1 MNAEFKFNA
10 NEFSK
15 MLGIS
20 PSALRKRRLSGKM
33 EGLYLKQGKDF
44 FYKSFPMRRPNYD
57 SFTPGSSRLI
67 RGQSSMHHDPSRTKL
82 APRTNRRRNVAYD
95 ETNYGATRGGNKLQL
110 TNDLRQ
116 LTRIKGMLKQSELSE
131 ITDDLVV
138 AVKEKLK
145 QKKLQRQKDL
155 MVMYSKPYTHRIPI
169 EPKMTGTWFNHY
181 TGRYENYDAPK
192 KKYKYYD

>member
-1 MNAEFKFNA
+1 MNTDFKFNA

-44 FYKSFPMRRPNYD
+44 FYKSSPKRRPNND
-57 SFTPGSSRLI
+57 PFTPGSSRLS
-67 RGQSSMHHDPSRTKL
+67 RGQSSMLQDPSRTKL
-82 APRTNRRRNVAYD
+82 PPRNNRRRNVAYD
-95 ETNYGATRGGNKLQL
+95 ETNYGATRGGNRLQL

-138 AVKEKLK
+138 AVKEQLK

-155 MVMYSKPYTHRIPI
+155 MIMYSKPYTHTIPI
-169 EPKMTGTWFNHY
+169 EPKMTGTWFNHH